1 MEVASQTEA
10 ETESNGVKTLI
21 SFYSNFL
28 WNRLTTF
35 FPSSRKISGFYR
47 RTSRKR
53 RAFLPLPLPSSSLD
67 SSLIITKESRAYDVL
82 EDIMEHIFS
91 NLHNIQKN
99 LQFWQSRAEGSSA
112 RKVYFMLCERGP
124 KAFLNGTAQLFR
136 EGFSMQHLY
145 RSSSAHISERIAVL
159 TTLRYSLAT
168 FLAQLYMEVEKC
180 GEELVKDPEKSLSS
194 LLVTINDLFSKLEA
208 SIGHLHAMRQ
218 SDSSVDGSYSFP
230 LLLEKLPE
238 VNREGSQW
246 TDCEIRDSLNL
257 VYQNLHKLD
266 EYISQVVAKH
276 QKPRKI
282 TLYWTSYTCGAIGM
296 SICSIWLVRHSSLM
310 GSPDLENWICE
321 AKDSTVGFFRDH
333 VEQPKNSNASF
344 NDGVFVRCAS
354 LAASS
359 FNDATIANVI
369 LCLYVDGTAP
379 FAGASSAEDDVQIY
393 LHSNLLAI
401 RDELFET
408 FRKRHKGMMDIEEV
422 QLTSNSL
429 HRMLLAFSEHTKGQ
443 KFPENASDQEL
454 LEIVMSRYE
463 KELMHPIQNLLSGEL
478 ARALL
483 IQVQKLKLDIET
495 AMLELNQI
503 LRANEINFAILAA
516 LPAFFLSLIL
526 LMLVRAW
533 FKQDS
538 KAEGRGRVA
547 RIQRRLLIV
556 EVEKRIIQYQT
567 YVDQGLEKDAQ
578 CMLGLMLY
586 SLDRLFHSVERHAK
600 ATGEWQCACVL
611 GLKQDI
617 IDLAKP
623 GLHPSYKL
631 KVTSRMER
639 MYDCLLP
646 SLKRQ

>member
-333 VEQPKNSNASF
+333 VEQP
-344 NDGVFVRCAS
+344 
-354 LAASS
+354 
-359 FNDATIANVI
+359 
-369 LCLYVDGTAP
+369 
-379 FAGASSAEDDVQIY
+379 
-393 LHSNLLAI
+393 LLAI

-600 ATGEWQCACVL
+600 ATGEWQC
-611 GLKQDI
+611 LKQDI